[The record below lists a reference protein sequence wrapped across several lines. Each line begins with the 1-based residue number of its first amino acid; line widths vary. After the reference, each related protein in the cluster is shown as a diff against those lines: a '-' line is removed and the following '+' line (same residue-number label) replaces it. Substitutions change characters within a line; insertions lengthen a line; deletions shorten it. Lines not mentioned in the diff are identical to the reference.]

1 MITNVQHINR
11 SIRTVFSYICWMR
24 RFTEIAGSSFRLAL
38 LELGKNKLRTFL
50 SLFGITIGI
59 FCIIGVLTTVN
70 SLERNLQAEIQSL
83 GTNTIYIDKWQ
94 YSAGP
99 DFPYWKYAQRPS
111 PRYAEMDE
119 IMQRTPTAKFTAFK
133 IHTTGNIEAG
143 SSVAANIRLYGISED
158 FDDIQPMEI
167 GAGRFISDAEFYRG
181 TNTAVVGHS
190 LAENLFGSPEA
201 ALQKTIVTRGQ
212 QVRIVGVVKKQGTQL
227 IGGWGFDE
235 SVIMPYRFARTIM
248 NEQKADPLI
257 MVQGKDGISSKVLQ
271 DDLKGAMRAVRKLRP
286 AQEDNFSLN
295 DVAEFSEVMSKAFV
309 SVNLGGW
316 IIGALSFVV
325 GIFGVANIMFV
336 SVRERTSQIGLKK
349 ALGAKKTVILLELL
363 LESALLCVIGGLVGL
378 LLIFV
383 LTKVAMAAFGFPL
396 FLSPGVISTAVLI
409 CIAAGITAGIIP
421 AYRAAA
427 MNPATAIRS

>member
-1 MITNVQHINR
+1 
-11 SIRTVFSYICWMR
+11 MR
-24 RFTEIAGSSFRLAL
+24 RFIEIAGTSFRLAL
-38 LELGKNKLRTFL
+38 LELWKNKLRTFL

-59 FCIIGVLTTVN
+59 FCIIGVLTTVS

-99 DFPYWKYAQRPS
+99 DFPYWKFAQRPV
-111 PRYAEMDE
+111 PQYNEMDE
-119 IMQRTPTAKFTAFK
+119 IRRRTPTAKYAAFK
-133 IHTTGNIEAG
+133 INTTGNVEGG

-158 FDDIQPMEI
+158 FVAIQPIEI
-167 GAGRFISDAEFYRG
+167 EGGRFISDAEFYRG
-181 TNTAVVGHS
+181 TNAVVVGYT

-212 QVRIVGVVKKQGTQL
+212 QVRIVGVIKKQGTQL
-227 IGGWGFDE
+227 IGGWGFDG

-248 NEQKADPLI
+248 DERKADPLI
-257 MVQGKDGISSKVLQ
+257 MVQAKDGINSKVLQ
-271 DDLKGAMRAVRKLRP
+271 DELKGTMRAVRKLRP

-316 IIGALSFVV
+316 IIGAMSFIV

-336 SVRERTSQIGLKK
+336 TVKERTSQIGLKK
-349 ALGAKKTVILLELL
+349 AMGARKGVILTEFL
-363 LESALLCVIGGLVGL
+363 LESALLCIVGGLIGL

-383 LTKVAMAAFGFPL
+383 LTKIATAALGFPI
-396 FLSPGVISTAVLI
+396 FLSPGVILIAVLI

-427 MNPATAIRS
+427 MNPVAAIRS